1 MNRTSKK
8 IEWSE
13 PWRREDV
20 KARMRKMTHELPSWK
35 RMLVYCIG
43 LPCAVF
49 GGAAFFI
56 PLEMLD
62 ENLQWGFW
70 GQIVLGVVVCS
81 FVFWILPIVHEAI
94 PRTVVIREKVISI
107 CQGTGARVIKFDN
120 VESIAFTGDGDNRKM
135 RVEVRGKNGGDS
147 SVSVRLSPKVVEAE
161 IVEFLVEK
169 GRAHL
174 YRARGLKEEVGLS

>member
-1 MNRTSKK
+1 MSGQRKK
-8 IEWSE
+8 IEWNE
-13 PWRREDV
+13 PWRCEDV
-20 KARMRKMTHELPSWK
+20 KARMRKVTHELPSWK
-35 RMLVYCIG
+35 LMLAYCIG

-81 FVFWILPIVHEAI
+81 FVFWILPIAYEAI

-107 CQGTGARVIKFDN
+107 CQGTGARAIKFDK
-120 VESIAFTGDGDNRKM
+120 VESIAFTGDGGNRKM
-135 RVEVRGKNGGDS
+135 LVEFRRKNGGDS
-147 SVSVRLSPKVVEAE
+147 SVSVRLSPKVAEAE

-169 GRAHL
+169 GLAHL
-174 YRARGLKEEVGLS
+174 YRAEG

>member
-1 MNRTSKK
+1 MSGQRKK
-8 IEWSE
+8 IEWNE
-13 PWRREDV
+13 PWRCEDV
-20 KARMRKMTHELPSWK
+20 KARMRKVTHELPSWK
-35 RMLVYCIG
+35 LMLAYCIG

-81 FVFWILPIVHEAI
+81 FVFWILPIAYEAI

-107 CQGTGARVIKFDN
+107 CQGAGARAIKFDK
-120 VESIAFTGDGDNRKM
+120 VESIAFTGDGGNRKM
-135 RVEVRGKNGGDS
+135 LVEFRRKNGGDS
-147 SVSVRLSPKVVEAE
+147 SVSVRLSPKVAEAE

-169 GRAHL
+169 GLAHL
-174 YRARGLKEEVGLS
+174 YRAEG

>member
-81 FVFWILPIVHEAI
+81 FVFWILPIAYEAI

-107 CQGTGARVIKFDN
+107 CQGTGARGIKFDK
-120 VESIAFTGDGDNRKM
+120 VESIAFTGDRDNREMCVK
-135 RVEVRGKNGGDS
+135 VRGKNGRDS
-147 SVSVRLSPKVVEAE
+147 SVSVRVSPELAEAE
-161 IVEFLVEK
+161 IVEFLAEK
-169 GRAHL
+169 GLAHL
-174 YRARGLKEEVGLS
+174 YRAEG